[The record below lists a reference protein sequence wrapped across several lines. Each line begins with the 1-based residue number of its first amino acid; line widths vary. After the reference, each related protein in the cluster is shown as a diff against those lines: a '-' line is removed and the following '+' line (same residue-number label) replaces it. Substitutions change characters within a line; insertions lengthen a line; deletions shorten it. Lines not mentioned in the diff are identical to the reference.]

1 MKKPF
6 TTRILGVNVAI
17 TNMHDVIE
25 YLVSQ
30 LEQLRGK
37 YVCLTNVHT
46 TVMSHDDADYCK
58 VQNEAFLA
66 LPDGRPLALIERLRG
81 FSQADQTAGPDLMPA
96 MWKAT
101 ESTEITHYFYGS
113 SPETIAALE
122 KNLRKTYPN
131 LKIAGLE
138 SPPFRSLSEE
148 EDQEVINRINVSGA
162 DILWVGLGAPKQE
175 RWMYDHRDKIHALMF
190 GVGAG
195 FDFHAGTV
203 KRAPKWMR
211 EHYLEWLYRL
221 MQDPKRLWKRYV
233 VTNTKFIFLSV
244 ADAFQWRKYQK
255 EEKPTLLIFTQYYA
269 PDVDDEGQKIAGWVQ
284 RLKEHYQI
292 SIICAVPSK
301 SGYIE
306 KEYRS
311 HKYYSEVREDVNVLQ
326 VRVPAFRTDFA
337 FSRRWNKLSYAWN
350 AIYAMFRLEKQEY
363 VFAIVREDSV
373 NAVLGRIAQKLR
385 KSKLIL
391 QIEETKVERQDTWTH
406 RLLAKWNV
414 RCCQKAEQLFTE
426 EELENNESLFIR
438 ETIC

>member
-25 YLVSQ
+25 YFITQ

-46 TVMSHDDADYCK
+46 TVMSHGDPEYCK

-66 LPDGRPLALIERLRG
+66 LPDGRPLSLVERLRG

-101 ESTEITHYFYGS
+101 EGTEITHYFYGS

-122 KNLRKTYPN
+122 KNLHEKYPG
-131 LKIAGLE
+131 LKLAGLE
-138 SPPFRSLSEE
+138 SPPFRPLTEE
-148 EDQEVINRINVSGA
+148 EDQAVIDRINQSGT

-175 RWMYDHRDKIHALMF
+175 RWMYEHRDKIHALMF

-221 MQDPKRLWKRYV
+221 LQDPKRLWKRYV
-233 VTNTKFIFLSV
+233 VTNTKFIFLSIK
-244 ADAFQWRKYQK
+244 DAFVWRKFQK
-255 EEKPTLLIFTQYYA
+255 EEKPTLLIFNQYYA
-269 PDVDDEGQKIAGWVQ
+269 PDVDEDGERIAHLVEKW
-284 RLKEHYQI
+284 KEIYQI
-292 SIICAVPSK
+292 SIICAVPSRT
-301 SGYIE
+301 GVIAR
-306 KEYRS
+306 EYRS
-311 HKYYSEVREDVNVLQ
+311 HKYYSEVRNDVNILQ

-350 AIYAMFRLEKQEY
+350 AICAMFRLEKQEY
-363 VFAIVREDSV
+363 VFAIVRNDNV
-373 NAVLGRIAQKLR
+373 NALLGRILQKLK

-391 QIEETKVERQDTWTH
+391 QVEKNETQRTDTWAH
-406 RLLAKWNV
+406 RVLARGNA
-414 RCCQKAEQLFTE
+414 RACREADQLVTE
-426 EELENNESLFIR
+426 EEIKDNESLFIR
-438 ETIC
+438 ETIR